1 MDNQTEKS
9 TAEKEEAIK
18 QEPLKGNQLDK
29 SLESLRSKNGLDPVT
44 TNRLLSIETAKT
56 PGVSKMD
63 KVIPA
68 ALMAGYIGT
77 FAATRLAGAEF
88 LPTEVPPLL
97 HQVLQGVHN
106 LTVNAARNPTIGE
119 HIPFLLLEAAGV
131 WGVVKTLPNWL
142 KARGK
147 RQQIKEAQESIREMI
162 SKGKFQY
169 DMAPGH
175 TAAFIG
181 LGDPLADRL
190 QQVKNPDQVMLY
202 SHARI
207 DNQVWQLLKKDDQQE
222 QIYQALDRGNFQK
235 AGEVLLLP
243 VKFEDM
249 FLPDK
254 VGHDMTI
261 DEIAAMVNVVDE
273 YSASR
278 GIPKKKII
286 IVGSKDMEESYVR
299 RSGKGQIEESQ
310 QTLAELVDEMN
321 QQRTTAGVEIIDPTE
336 IVMKKITTLA
346 NGRTIKFVSTKE
358 SDQRYGQRFYEQ
370 LSAINYQP
378 RVPEVVNVLY
388 NITDT
393 PTEVRTGTKDIA
405 VILDPSKKQGL
416 QTKGLPEEN
425 IILVPDV
432 VLQILSGEV
441 DKS

>member
-1 MDNQTEKS
+1 MDNKTEISSVPKQEVS
-9 TAEKEEAIK
+9 T
-18 QEPLKGNQLDK
+18 QEPLKGAQLDK
-29 SLESLRSKNGLDPVT
+29 ALESLRRKNGLDPVT

-56 PGVSKMD
+56 PGVSKID
-63 KVIPA
+63 KAIPA
-68 ALMAGYIGT
+68 VLIAGYIGT
-77 FAATRLAGAEF
+77 FVATRLAGGE
-88 LPTEVPPLL
+88 LPTVEMPQAL
-97 HQVLQGVHN
+97 HQALQAVHN
-106 LTVNAARNPTIGE
+106 ISVNSARQPTLSE
-119 HIPFLLLEAAGV
+119 HLPFLLLEGAGL
-131 WGVVKTLPNWL
+131 WGAVKTLPNWL

-147 RQQIKEAQESIREMI
+147 RQQIKEAQESIKETI
-162 SKGKFQY
+162 SKGEFQY
-169 DMAPGH
+169 NMAPGH

-207 DNQVWQLLKKDDQQE
+207 DNQVWQLLKKDGQQE

-261 DEIAAMVNVVDE
+261 DEIAAMINVVDE

-278 GIPKKKII
+278 EIPKKKII
-286 IVGSKDMEESYVR
+286 IVGSKGMEESYVR
-299 RSGKGQIEESQ
+299 RSGKGEIEESQ
-310 QTLAELVDEMN
+310 QTLAELVDDMN
-321 QQRTTAGVEIIDPTE
+321 QQRASGGIEIIDPTD
-336 IVMKKITTLA
+336 IVMRKITALA
-346 NGRTIKFVSTKE
+346 GGRTIEFASTKE

-370 LSAINYQP
+370 LGAINYQP
-378 RVPEVVNVLY
+378 RIPEVVNVLY
-388 NITDT
+388 NITDI
-393 PTEVRTGTKDIA
+393 PTEVRTGSKDIA

-416 QTKGLPEEN
+416 QAKGLSEEN
-425 IILVPDV
+425 IIVVPDITLQ
-432 VLQILSGEV
+432 VLSSSV